1 MRVSVL
7 AILHRGKDHI
17 TIHEDD
23 AQAWAELVHFVDS
36 WWSANPETADTPRPT
51 SEDDRVRLFFAAP
64 DASYILGNADVSELE
79 AHVGAVLAVSSTPF
93 APCTDG

>member
-7 AILHRGKDHI
+7 VILHRGRDHI

-23 AQAWAELVHFVDS
+23 VRAWSELLQFVDS
-36 WWSANPETADTPRPT
+36 RWHTDLETAGTPRPN
-51 SEDDRVRLFFAAP
+51 SEDDQVKLFFAAP

-79 AHVGAVLAVSSTPF
+79 AHVGAVFS
-93 APCTDG
+93 G